1 MPALPIRSPAELRE
15 LGHSGTRVTPVGL
28 GCWPIAGM
36 TSRGVSDAN
45 SIATL
50 EACFA
55 EGINFLDTAYC
66 YGAEGESE
74 RLIARAVAGRRDG
87 MVIATKGGIE
97 WDARLKMVRDAR
109 PATLRRQCE
118 ESLRRLGTDRVDL
131 LYLHAPDEST
141 PVSESAGEL
150 RRLMEEGKTRSVG
163 VSNASLAQ
171 LQEFAAHCPLTAY
184 QPSYNMLQRDIEGD
198 RLPWCVENHVAVVVY
213 WPLLKGLLA
222 GKLARDHVF
231 EPGDGRPKYSQFRG
245 EEWQKNHDLLDALR
259 PIAAETGHTL
269 AQLVVNWT
277 IHQPGITV
285 ALCGAKR
292 PDQLRDNAGALG
304 WRLTADQLAR
314 IELALARRGKPE
326 RMQAV

>member
-1 MPALPIRSPAELRE
+1 
-15 LGHSGTRVTPVGL
+15 
-28 GCWPIAGM
+28 
-36 TSRGVSDAN
+36 
-45 SIATL
+45 
-50 EACFA
+50 
-55 EGINFLDTAYC
+55 
-66 YGAEGESE
+66 
-74 RLIARAVAGRRDG
+74 
-87 MVIATKGGIE
+87 
-97 WDARLKMVRDAR
+97 
-109 PATLRRQCE
+109 
-118 ESLRRLGTDRVDL
+118 
-131 LYLHAPDEST
+131 
-141 PVSESAGEL
+141 
-150 RRLMEEGKTRSVG
+150 MEEGKTRSVG